1 MVNSLVSGDIKIFG
15 KLLRQFV
22 LKSISYFDVGGYEGE
37 KVYHAFVLGMLI
49 ALNDTHEI
57 LSNRES
63 GYAHIKRCDSTTKNL
78 DVMIIPKNIS
88 RLGIVIEFKKLDPD
102 DEETLEET
110 ADDALK
116 QIFEKKY
123 ITELVSRG
131 ITNIKEIAIV
141 FKGKEIYIKDR
152 KLDK

>member
-1 MVNSLVSGDIKIFG
+1 MINSLMTGDIKIFG

-49 ALNDTHEI
+49 SLNDTHEV

-63 GYAHIKRCDSTTKNL
+63 GYGRY
-78 DVMIIPKNIS
+78 DVMIIPKDVS
-88 RLGIVIEFKKLDPD
+88 KLGIVIEFKKLDPD

-110 ADDALK
+110 ADEALK
-116 QIFEKKY
+116 QISDKKY
-123 ITELVSRG
+123 TTTLESRG

-141 FKGKEIYIKDR
+141 FKGKEIYIKE
-152 KLDK
+152 KK